1 MVKKKNYTFSDIS
14 VQSHKT
20 KKNIIKTYSL
30 SSIKELEID
39 IFFQQLIARL
49 ERNLLNKNLNKVL
62 DNQQEIKK
70 LLKKISLSKKN
81 KVKLVVTIHDLIF
94 LRYPEYFP
102 YVDRKVYKAK

>member
-1 MVKKKNYTFSDIS
+1 MEKIIDFNIYNYSINEMEKLCQLKKNYTFSDIS

-49 ERNLLNKNLNKVL
+49 ERNLLNKNLTKVL

-70 LLKKISLSKKN
+70 LLKKLSLSKKQ
-81 KVKLVVTIHDLIF
+81 
-94 LRYPEYFP
+94 
-102 YVDRKVYKAK
+102 

>member
-1 MVKKKNYTFSDIS
+1 MEKIIDLNIYNYSIDEMEKLCQLKTNYTFSDIS

-62 DNQQEIKK
+62 DNQKEIKK
-70 LLKKISLSKKN
+70 LLKKISLSKK
-81 KVKLVVTIHDLIF
+81 
-94 LRYPEYFP
+94 
-102 YVDRKVYKAK
+102 

>member
-1 MVKKKNYTFSDIS
+1 MEKIIDFNIYNYSINEMEKLCQLKKNYTFSDIS

-81 KVKLVVTIHDLIF
+81 K
-94 LRYPEYFP
+94 
-102 YVDRKVYKAK
+102 

>member
-1 MVKKKNYTFSDIS
+1 MEKIIDFNIYNYSIDEMEKLCQLKKNYTFSDIS
-14 VQSHKT
+14 IQSHKT

-70 LLKKISLSKKN
+70 ILKKISLSKKN
-81 KVKLVVTIHDLIF
+81 K
-94 LRYPEYFP
+94 
-102 YVDRKVYKAK
+102 

>member
-1 MVKKKNYTFSDIS
+1 MEKIIDFNIYNYSIDEMEKLCQLKKNYTFSDIS
-14 VQSHKT
+14 IQSHKT

-81 KVKLVVTIHDLIF
+81 K
-94 LRYPEYFP
+94 
-102 YVDRKVYKAK
+102 